1 MILGKVLS
9 TKANNSSIRSSVLIT
24 KKLEV
29 PILHRLFCVNV
40 NPNIKVLGYITHSD
54 NSMVSIESKPINDE
68 SSLCKS
74 EKPLAPPKKECFKV
88 SEVQWFSAFEKK
100 NKKWS
105 RKCLSFL
112 INKGTPVSFLDDNF
126 LKSLRDSVDLSYI
139 GHFSNEKLLQPIHLP
154 WLKDRAYNTIIIG
167 KEGSGR
173 TAVAAYLMSLYAK
186 KFKDLSFIIID
197 SSGKL
202 TKAFKKSYKDVNLGK
217 LWSILGR
224 SFRIINTGQIFKNRH
239 TNSVESTFDPIIK
252 TALTKS
258 GNTIIIDL
266 SGVDDYEAN
275 KNPKISILE
284 RICEIIQRS
293 VRDYHMKGEHSKLL
307 VLFDQ
312 AELYVPNQE
321 EQEHNEEILR
331 TADFVINCVSS
342 TKKLGCGWIVI
353 GSFPSF
359 IDERI
364 FEEMENRIIS
374 TKLYENCDKR
384 FLEKYFN
391 GIEILNRYEW
401 LSKNDSPFNCQ
412 GDFIVQEPITVL
424 SRGTSEFFRILKFK
438 EFLRINEF
446 EIRE

>member
-1 MILGKVLS
+1 MILGKVLA
-9 TKANNSSIRSSVLIT
+9 TKANDSSIRSSVLIT

-29 PILHRLFCVNV
+29 PILYRLVCVNV
-40 NPNIKVLGYITHSD
+40 GQNIKVVGFIAHLE
-54 NSMVSIESKPINDE
+54 NRMVSIENKPIDDE

-74 EKPLAPPKKECFKV
+74 KKPLAPPKKECFTV
-88 SEVQWFSAFEKK
+88 AEVQWFSAFEKK
-100 NKKWS
+100 DKKWS

-112 INKGTPVSFLDDNF
+112 INKGIPVSFLDDNF
-126 LKSLRDSVDLSYI
+126 LKSLKDSVDLSYI

-154 WLKDRAYNTIIIG
+154 WLKDRAYNTIIIR

-173 TAVAAYLMSLYAK
+173 TVVAAYLMSLYAK

-202 TKAFKKSYKDVNLGK
+202 TKAFRKSYNDVNLGK
-217 LWSILGR
+217 LWNTLGR
-224 SFRIINTGQIFKNRH
+224 SFRIIDTGQILKNRH
-239 TNSVESTFDPIIK
+239 TNSVESTFEPIIK

-284 RICEIIQRS
+284 RICKIIQRS
-293 VRDYHMKGEHSKLL
+293 TRDSYTKGEHSKLL

-312 AELYVPNQE
+312 AEIYVPNQE
-321 EQEHNEEILR
+321 DQEHDEETFR

-353 GSFPSF
+353 VSSPSF

-374 TKLYENCDKR
+374 TKDYEISDRKI
-384 FLEKYFN
+384 LEKYFN
-391 GIEILNRYEW
+391 GVEILNRYEW
-401 LSKNDSPFNCQ
+401 LSKNDSPLNCQ
-412 GDFIVQEPITVL
+412 GDFIVQGPITIL

-438 EFLRINEF
+438 EFLKTNEF

>member
-1 MILGKVLS
+1 
-9 TKANNSSIRSSVLIT
+9 
-24 KKLEV
+24 
-29 PILHRLFCVNV
+29 
-40 NPNIKVLGYITHSD
+40 
-54 NSMVSIESKPINDE
+54 
-68 SSLCKS
+68 
-74 EKPLAPPKKECFKV
+74 
-88 SEVQWFSAFEKK
+88 
-100 NKKWS
+100 
-105 RKCLSFL
+105 
-112 INKGTPVSFLDDNF
+112 
-126 LKSLRDSVDLSYI
+126 
-139 GHFSNEKLLQPIHLP
+139 
-154 WLKDRAYNTIIIG
+154 
-167 KEGSGR
+167 
-173 TAVAAYLMSLYAK
+173 
-186 KFKDLSFIIID
+186 
-197 SSGKL
+197 
-202 TKAFKKSYKDVNLGK
+202 
-217 LWSILGR
+217 
-224 SFRIINTGQIFKNRH
+224 
-239 TNSVESTFDPIIK
+239 
-252 TALTKS
+252 
-258 GNTIIIDL
+258 
-266 SGVDDYEAN
+266 
-275 KNPKISILE
+275 
-284 RICEIIQRS
+284 
-293 VRDYHMKGEHSKLL
+293 MKGEHSKLL